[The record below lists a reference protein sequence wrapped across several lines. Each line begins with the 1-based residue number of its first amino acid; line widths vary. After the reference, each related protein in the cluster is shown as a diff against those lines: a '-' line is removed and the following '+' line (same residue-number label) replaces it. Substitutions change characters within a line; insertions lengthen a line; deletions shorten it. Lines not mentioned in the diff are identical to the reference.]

1 MTTDYTWDAAGA
13 LPVVI
18 DDETLRYV
26 YGLDQIWNG
35 LQRTRVFLI
44 PIVRAVHQEAGYSDI
59 WEEYVQT
66 EF

>member
-1 MTTDYTWDAAGA
+1 LATVWEEGA
-13 LPVVI
+13 RQLA
-18 DDETLRYV
+18 DGGDREV
-26 YGLDQIWNG
+26 YGLDHVWNG

-44 PIVRAVHQEAGYSDI
+44 STVRAVHQEAGYSDI